1 MTAHLTLLL
10 AYNAIVLAT
19 VALALRKGDE
29 PEQLTSLVIV
39 TALFADVINHW
50 LLGAPNFFT
59 INPGH
64 LVLDGWELIVLMWV
78 ALYANRGWPL
88 WVAALQMIVVAGHLS
103 KLFRRLRNPPRILGH
118 DRGTG
123 LHPAGRGVDRAGF
136 AHAPGRSDR
145 TIRRL
150 ASALARA
157 TQGRGVPWQ
166 GACEPRSPGRGPDC
180 GPSCRTPDRLLT
192 SGRQPDRS
200 FGPNSELPTGR
211 SHFANIL
218 TENRAARP
226 AAATCG
232 DHA

>member
-103 KLFRRLRNPPRILGH
+103 KLFDVSAIRRGYWVMIAVPGYIQLAVVWIGLVSHMRRVGRIGPYAAWRPRLPEPPRGVASHGKGPANH
-118 DRGTG
+118 DRQATG
-123 LHPAGRGVDRAGF
+123 QTAGQAAG
-136 AHAPGRSDR
+136 
-145 TIRRL
+145 
-150 ASALARA
+150 
-157 TQGRGVPWQ
+157 
-166 GACEPRSPGRGPDC
+166 
-180 GPSCRTPDRLLT
+180 
-192 SGRQPDRS
+192 
-200 FGPNSELPTGR
+200 LPTG
-211 SHFANIL
+211 S
-218 TENRAARP
+218 
-226 AAATCG
+226 
-232 DHA
+232 